1 MTGTPVTAVG
11 AEAVLPGAGAQRA
24 SDAQWVSPGA
34 QPANAPSGD
43 DAQAFAQ
50 QLAGNLTGT
59 TANTANGL
67 MPAAAGGQSE
77 SFVNMFG
84 YLDDLGQ
91 RFTKLAAMR
100 HQALKP
106 TGDWGMDMAR
116 MMEYNWDL
124 SMTAN
129 GCEFALSAAQAA
141 NNCSRSVL
149 SPDKG

>member
-1 MTGTPVTAVG
+1 
-11 AEAVLPGAGAQRA
+11 
-24 SDAQWVSPGA
+24 
-34 QPANAPSGD
+34 
-43 DAQAFAQ
+43 
-50 QLAGNLTGT
+50 
-59 TANTANGL
+59 
-67 MPAAAGGQSE
+67 MPAAASGQNE
-77 SFVNMFG
+77 SFVNAFG
-84 YLDDLGQ
+84 YLDNLGQ

-100 HQALKP
+100 HQVLQP
-106 TGDWGMDMAR
+106 SGDWGMDMAR

>member
-11 AEAVLPGAGAQRA
+11 AQAALPNAGAQRA
-24 SDAQWVSPGA
+24 TDAQWVSPGA

-50 QLAGNLTGT
+50 QLASNVTGT
-59 TANTANGL
+59 PASTATGL
-67 MPAAAGGQSE
+67 MPAAASGQNE
-77 SFVNMFG
+77 SFVNAFG
-84 YLDDLGQ
+84 YLDNLGQ

-100 HQALKP
+100 HQVLQP
-106 TGDWGMDMAR
+106 SGDWGMDMAR

>member
-11 AEAVLPGAGAQRA
+11 ADALPASAPAQRA
-24 SDAQWVSPGA
+24 PDAQWVSPGT
-34 QPANAPSGD
+34 QPADAPPGG

-59 TANTANGL
+59 
-67 MPAAAGGQSE
+67 AASGASAPSE
-77 SFVNMFG
+77 SFVNTFG

-100 HQALKP
+100 HQVLQP

-149 SPDKG
+149 SPDKS

>member
-11 AEAVLPGAGAQRA
+11 AQAALPGAGAPRA
-24 SDAQWVSPGA
+24 TDAQWVSPGA
-34 QPANAPSGD
+34 SPANAPSGD

-59 TANTANGL
+59 AANGVS
-67 MPAAAGGQSE
+67 PAAGTGQSE
-77 SFVNMFG
+77 SFVNTFG

-100 HQALKP
+100 HQVLQP

>member
-11 AEAVLPGAGAQRA
+11 ADAALANAPAQRTP
-24 SDAQWVSPGA
+24 DAQWVSPGTTQTA
-34 QPANAPSGD
+34 APSGD

-59 TANTANGL
+59 AANG
-67 MPAAAGGQSE
+67 AGAAGGASE

-91 RFTKLAAMR
+91 RFTKLASMR
-100 HQALKP
+100 HQVMQP
-106 TGDWGMDMAR
+106 TGDWGMDMVR
-116 MMEYNWDL
+116 MMDYNWDL

>member
-11 AEAVLPGAGAQRA
+11 A
-24 SDAQWVSPGA
+24 DAA
-34 QPANAPSGD
+34 LANAPAQRTTDVQWASAGTAPTNAPSSD
-43 DAQAFAQ
+43 DAQLFAH

-59 TANTANGL
+59 AANGA
-67 MPAAAGGQSE
+67 MPAAASGPGE
-77 SFVNMFG
+77 SFVNAFG

-100 HQALKP
+100 HQVLQP

>member
-11 AEAVLPGAGAQRA
+11 ADAVLANAPAQRTA
-24 SDAQWVSPGA
+24 DAQWVSAGTPPA
-34 QPANAPSGD
+34 QAPSGD
-43 DAQAFAQ
+43 DAQLFAQ

-59 TANTANGL
+59 AANGA
-67 MPAAAGGQSE
+67 MPGAASGASE

-91 RFTKLAAMR
+91 RFTKLGAMR
-100 HQALKP
+100 HQVLQP

>member
-11 AEAVLPGAGAQRA
+11 ADAVQASAGANAQRA
-24 SDAQWVSPGA
+24 PDAQWVAPGT

-59 TANTANGL
+59 AAN
-67 MPAAAGGQSE
+67 AATGASGASGASE

-91 RFTKLAAMR
+91 RFAKLGAMR
-100 HQALKP
+100 HQVLQP
-106 TGDWGMDMAR
+106 SGDWGMDMAR

>member
-11 AEAVLPGAGAQRA
+11 ANAVLANASAQQA
-24 SDAQWVSPGA
+24 PAAQWVGAGSP
-34 QPANAPSGD
+34 PAAAPSGD
-43 DAQAFAQ
+43 DAQLFAQ
-50 QLAGNLTGT
+50 QLAGNLSG
-59 TANTANGL
+59 TANGGVG
-67 MPAAAGGQSE
+67 AAGGASE

-91 RFTKLAAMR
+91 RFTKLSSMR
-100 HQALKP
+100 HQVLQP